1 MNLKTLVM
9 AASLLAAPAAL
20 AHAPKVGDNG
30 GPQVDAGPYHLEL
43 VMKGT
48 ALEVFLVDHT
58 GKHVTTDGFKG
69 SAILLVDGKPQ
80 RIPLAPAGDNRLSGT
95 APTAL
100 PAEPKGTVQIT
111 TSNGSSVQGRFN

>member
-1 MNLKTLVM
+1 MNLKALVM
-9 AASLLAAPAAL
+9 VAVLLAAPAAL
-20 AHAPKVGDNG
+20 AHAPKVGDHG

-48 ALEVFLVDHT
+48 ALEVFLVDHS
-58 GKHVTTDGFKG
+58 GKQVTTDGFKG

-80 RIPLAPAGDNRLSGT
+80 RIPLAPAGDNRLTGT
-95 APTAL
+95 APTPL